1 MPGWKY
7 EQDLS
12 SIVLFDL
19 PLNENGEEADSLE
32 FQMGYHSVDL
42 QSQLKEDSFVSK
54 RTYS

>member
-19 PLNENGEEADSLE
+19 PLNENGDEAASVE